1 MKKLFVLVSVVLLSS
16 FAEAKQSHICGSEF
30 DVSFADYQVEQAI
43 SSHQARPVL
52 QSLKKIAA
60 YQKQAHVDLNQIAE
74 LEARADASTN
84 PNFEYEQTLLA
95 ALHAEVVAN
104 CFRIVELQSL

>member
-1 MKKLFVLVSVVLLSS
+1 MKKLLTIMSVVLLSS

-43 SSHQARPVL
+43 NSHQARPVL

-60 YQKQAHVDLNQIAE
+60 YQKQAHVDLIQITE
-74 LEARADASTN
+74 LEARADASAN

-95 ALHAEVVAN
+95 ALNAEVVAN

>member
-1 MKKLFVLVSVVLLSS
+1 MKKLLVLLSVVLLSS

-30 DVSFADYQVEQAI
+30 DVTFADFQVEQAI
-43 SSHQARPVL
+43 NSHQAKPIL
-52 QSLKKIAA
+52 QSLKRIAA
-60 YQKQAHVDLNQIAE
+60 YQKQARMDLNQITE
-74 LEARADASTN
+74 LEARADASAN

-95 ALHAEVVAN
+95 ALNAEVVAN